1 MVWSVCLFAFG
12 RVVRCFFFTPNVRLR
27 RTFGVKKRVSST
39 LPHMFEYQVTR
50 DQKVLIYW
58 DNRLVVTL
66 ANEKARKFLCQLD
79 ETDAASQ
86 LVMARFTGNFKRG
99 NEREGKNTR

>member
-1 MVWSVCLFAFG
+1 MPDETGS
-12 RVVRCFFFTPNVRLR
+12 
-27 RTFGVKKRVSST
+27 
-39 LPHMFEYQVTR
+39 FEFKAVN

-66 ANEKARKFLCQLD
+66 ANDKARRFLRQVEEPGAD
-79 ETDAASQ
+79 PQ

-99 NEREGKNTR
+99 NERVGKNTHKGGET